1 MKICFGCFEQYDD
14 SFDIC
19 PHCGYAEG
27 TEPELATYMRPGAIL
42 KERYVIGRAL
52 GHGGFSVTYLA
63 WDALLLHKVAIKE
76 YLPSEYATRRPGES
90 RLTVFTGKEG
100 EYFQFGKEK
109 FLDEAKRLSAFQ
121 DEEGIVHV
129 YDCFSANETAYL
141 VMEYLDGITLSEYL
155 KKESAVSPQG
165 RIAPEKAIAMLTPIM
180 LSLQRVHDSGMIHR
194 DIAPDN
200 IMVLKDGGV
209 RLIDFGAARHA
220 VHDCGKSMTVIIKD
234 GYSPEEQ
241 YNSHGVQGPAAD
253 VYALSATLYQMMT
266 GVTPPGAIE
275 RGEYL
280 QQHKRDLL
288 PPPSKYNKAITK
300 AQETALLN
308 GMALHTQERT
318 QSVAELYE
326 ELTAQT
332 PARRVQE
339 TIRKRGSFSWPLW
352 AKIAAGVLTAAIAAG
367 GVLLYLNRGQKP
379 VVTKDG
385 YVLSPNVVNMQVV
398 DAVATAEKA
407 SLRLVVEGS
416 DYDAGVEQG
425 RILSQDPKSGTKLEP
440 SSDLRATASL
450 GKERPAGTMG
460 DTTSMLKDAAE
471 DYLTQMGISD
481 KQIKWE
487 YVSSSTEMP
496 GTIVDQSV
504 TPGSPLTSDSKITLR
519 VVEEPDEP
527 VTPLPEPP
535 SDGSDSD
542 GSVDIAVVVPS
553 ADSYVTVRDYVGQPF
568 DTAKQDLRTL
578 SLYGVKCALRY
589 HPSIPSGS
597 IIQQSPASGE
607 QVLKGTGVYFVVSLG
622 PQKQLV
628 PNVLY
633 KDQAEAERLRQGVE
647 STVFNFG
654 GQTSNV
660 ATYREISVSGL
671 LDGGDLRLG
680 NAGASA
686 ADSTRVTQ
694 LHFLPLEDYNAA
706 TGQSLTLNDGQ
717 VYVAALRT
725 DFPYDTLT
733 VDGEWTFR
741 VMDRDIPPLSG
752 PFTADITPTLM
763 VVMPHFT
770 QFVQEL
776 EDGLSE
782 KYGWYLTA
790 TWHYA
795 FDTDLPEN
803 QQGNIDGTTPNLED
817 ALNGYLAGVSSDWGV
832 GVSVESKAA
841 NRADF
846 YGTYGGLFFLGIML
860 SIVFIFAAVAILY
873 YKQLSEGYEDQSRFD
888 IMQKVGMTKV
898 DIRRS
903 INSQLLTVF
912 YLPLVLAGVHLCFA
926 FPFIHKLLILFNLDN
941 RGLLIG
947 TTAVSFAVFAVL
959 YAIVYKLTGNTYYR
973 IVAEDTEK
981 E

>member
-1 MKICFGCFEQYDD
+1 MKRSFYPRLAIDGMRKNRRMYGPYLAMGALMAAICYILSALSRSD
-14 SFDIC
+14 
-19 PHCGYAEG
+19 ALR
-27 TEPELATYMRPGAIL
+27 TLPGGDNLCMIM
-42 KERYVIGRAL
+42 AL
-52 GHGGFSVTYLA
+52 GNVVLLIFSVIFLFYTNSFLIRRRRREFGLYNVLGMSKRNLA
-63 WDALLLHKVAIKE
+63 RI
-76 YLPSEYATRRPGES
+76 
-90 RLTVFTGKEG
+90 LTW
-100 EYFQFGKEK
+100 
-109 FLDEAKRLSAFQ
+109 
-121 DEEGIVHV
+121 
-129 YDCFSANETAYL
+129 ETL
-141 VMEYLDGITLSEYL
+141 
-155 KKESAVSPQG
+155 
-165 RIAPEKAIAMLTPIM
+165 
-180 LSLQRVHDSGMIHR
+180 
-194 DIAPDN
+194 
-200 IMVLKDGGV
+200 
-209 RLIDFGAARHA
+209 
-220 VHDCGKSMTVIIKD
+220 
-234 GYSPEEQ
+234 
-241 YNSHGVQGPAAD
+241 
-253 VYALSATLYQMMT
+253 
-266 GVTPPGAIE
+266 
-275 RGEYL
+275 
-280 QQHKRDLL
+280 
-288 PPPSKYNKAITK
+288 
-300 AQETALLN
+300 
-308 GMALHTQERT
+308 
-318 QSVAELYE
+318 
-326 ELTAQT
+326 
-332 PARRVQE
+332 
-339 TIRKRGSFSWPLW
+339 
-352 AKIAAGVLTAAIAAG
+352 LTAAISIAG
-367 GVLLYLNRGQKP
+367 GLFFGVLLSKLIELAIVKMMDGTAALAFPFDLSALLGTAGGFAVIYALLWLVS
-379 VVTKDG
+379 VVRVGRST
-385 YVLSPNVVNMQVV
+385 
-398 DAVATAEKA
+398 AVALLRSEAAGEKPPRA
-407 SLRLVVEGS
+407 NWFLSLLGLILLGAAYYLAVSIKNPLDAITWFFVAVVLV
-416 DYDAGVEQG
+416 
-425 RILSQDPKSGTKLEP
+425 IF
-440 SSDLRATASL
+440 ATYL
-450 GKERPAGTMG
+450 LMI
-460 DTTSMLKDAAE
+460 TTSVLLCRVLQKDKRYYYRANHFV
-471 DYLTQMGISD
+471 S
-481 KQIKWE
+481 
-487 YVSSSTEMP
+487 VSSMAYRMKRNGAGLASVCILATMVLVMISST
-496 GTIVDQSV
+496 TC
-504 TPGSPLTSDSKITLR
+504 L
-519 VVEEPDEP
+519 
-527 VTPLPEPP
+527 
-535 SDGSDSD
+535 
-542 GSVDIAVVVPS
+542 
-553 ADSYVTVRDYVGQPF
+553 YVGQEDAVNARYPR
-568 DTAKQDLRTL
+568 DMDVAV
-578 SLYGVKCALRY
+578 YGRSD
-589 HPSIPSGS
+589 HPLD
-597 IIQQSPASGE
+597 E
-607 QVLKGTGVYFVVSLG
+607 
-622 PQKQLV
+622 
-628 PNVLY
+628 
-633 KDQAEAERLRQGVE
+633 AEAEQLRQGVE

-671 LDGGDLRLG
+671 PDGGDLRLG

>member
-1 MKICFGCFEQYDD
+1 MREKTLYARLAWTGMRKNRRLYLPYLLSCAGMVLMFYILMGLSGSPVLEHMSGGGSSAIILRLGTVVIAVFALIFLFYTHSFLIRRREREFGLYNVLGMGKGNIARILLWETVITY
-14 SFDIC
+14 
-19 PHCGYAEG
+19 GLTTGTGLLLGMVLYKLAE
-27 TEPELATYMRPGAIL
+27 
-42 KERYVIGRAL
+42 L
-52 GHGGFSVTYLA
+52 GMVRLLQVPVTY
-63 WDALLLHKVAIKE
+63 
-76 YLPSEYATRRPGES
+76 T
-90 RLTVFTGKEG
+90 LTVSVSSLLAAAALF
-100 EYFQFGKEK
+100 
-109 FLDEAKRLSAFQ
+109 AA
-121 DEEGIVHV
+121 IH
-129 YDCFSANETAYL
+129 
-141 VMEYLDGITLSEYL
+141 TL
-155 KKESAVSPQG
+155 
-165 RIAPEKAIAMLTPIM
+165 I
-180 LSLQRVHDSGMIHR
+180 
-194 DIAPDN
+194 
-200 IMVLKDGGV
+200 
-209 RLIDFGAARHA
+209 
-220 VHDCGKSMTVIIKD
+220 
-234 GYSPEEQ
+234 
-241 YNSHGVQGPAAD
+241 
-253 VYALSATLYQMMT
+253 
-266 GVTPPGAIE
+266 
-275 RGEYL
+275 
-280 QQHKRDLL
+280 
-288 PPPSKYNKAITK
+288 
-300 AQETALLN
+300 LLN
-308 GMALHTQERT
+308 GLRQLHGVSAVGLLRSE
-318 QSVAELYE
+318 SVGEKPPK
-326 ELTAQT
+326 AQ
-332 PARRVQE
+332 
-339 TIRKRGSFSWPLW
+339 W
-352 AKIAAGVLTAAIAAG
+352 VLTAAGAVLMVIAATY
-367 GVLLYLNRGQKP
+367 LLFISGSVTLCRGLQRNK
-379 VVTKDG
+379 K
-385 YVLSPNVVNMQVV
+385 Y
-398 DAVATAEKA
+398 
-407 SLRLVVEGS
+407 
-416 DYDAGVEQG
+416 YY
-425 RILSQDPKSGTKLEP
+425 
-440 SSDLRATASL
+440 
-450 GKERPAGTMG
+450 RPQHFV
-460 DTTSMLKDAAE
+460 S
-471 DYLTQMGISD
+471 
-481 KQIKWE
+481 
-487 YVSSSTEMP
+487 VSSMAYRMKRNGAGLASVCILATMVLVMISST
-496 GTIVDQSV
+496 TC
-504 TPGSPLTSDSKITLR
+504 L
-519 VVEEPDEP
+519 
-527 VTPLPEPP
+527 
-535 SDGSDSD
+535 
-542 GSVDIAVVVPS
+542 
-553 ADSYVTVRDYVGQPF
+553 YVGQEDAVNARYPR
-568 DTAKQDLRTL
+568 DMDVAV
-578 SLYGVKCALRY
+578 YGRSD
-589 HPSIPSGS
+589 HPLD
-597 IIQQSPASGE
+597 E
-607 QVLKGTGVYFVVSLG
+607 
-622 PQKQLV
+622 
-628 PNVLY
+628 
-633 KDQAEAERLRQGVE
+633 AEAEQLRQGVE

-671 LDGGDLRLG
+671 PDGGDLRLG

-817 ALNGYLAGVSSDWGV
+817 ALNGYLASVSSDWGV

-846 YGTYGGLFFLGIML
+846 YGMYGGLFFLGIML

-888 IMQKVGMTKV
+888 IMQKVGMTKQ

>member
-1 MKICFGCFEQYDD
+1 MN
-14 SFDIC
+14 
-19 PHCGYAEG
+19 A
-27 TEPELATYMRPGAIL
+27 
-42 KERYVIGRAL
+42 RYPRDMDVAVYGRSD
-52 GHGGFSVTYLA
+52 H
-63 WDALLLHKVAIKE
+63 
-76 YLPSEYATRRPGES
+76 P
-90 RLTVFTGKEG
+90 
-100 EYFQFGKEK
+100 
-109 FLDEAKRLSAFQ
+109 LDEA
-121 DEEGIVHV
+121 
-129 YDCFSANETAYL
+129 
-141 VMEYLDGITLSEYL
+141 
-155 KKESAVSPQG
+155 
-165 RIAPEKAIAMLTPIM
+165 
-180 LSLQRVHDSGMIHR
+180 
-194 DIAPDN
+194 
-200 IMVLKDGGV
+200 
-209 RLIDFGAARHA
+209 
-220 VHDCGKSMTVIIKD
+220 
-234 GYSPEEQ
+234 
-241 YNSHGVQGPAAD
+241 
-253 VYALSATLYQMMT
+253 
-266 GVTPPGAIE
+266 
-275 RGEYL
+275 
-280 QQHKRDLL
+280 
-288 PPPSKYNKAITK
+288 
-300 AQETALLN
+300 
-308 GMALHTQERT
+308 
-318 QSVAELYE
+318 
-326 ELTAQT
+326 
-332 PARRVQE
+332 
-339 TIRKRGSFSWPLW
+339 
-352 AKIAAGVLTAAIAAG
+352 
-367 GVLLYLNRGQKP
+367 
-379 VVTKDG
+379 
-385 YVLSPNVVNMQVV
+385 
-398 DAVATAEKA
+398 
-407 SLRLVVEGS
+407 
-416 DYDAGVEQG
+416 
-425 RILSQDPKSGTKLEP
+425 
-440 SSDLRATASL
+440 
-450 GKERPAGTMG
+450 
-460 DTTSMLKDAAE
+460 
-471 DYLTQMGISD
+471 
-481 KQIKWE
+481 
-487 YVSSSTEMP
+487 
-496 GTIVDQSV
+496 
-504 TPGSPLTSDSKITLR
+504 
-519 VVEEPDEP
+519 
-527 VTPLPEPP
+527 
-535 SDGSDSD
+535 
-542 GSVDIAVVVPS
+542 
-553 ADSYVTVRDYVGQPF
+553 
-568 DTAKQDLRTL
+568 
-578 SLYGVKCALRY
+578 
-589 HPSIPSGS
+589 
-597 IIQQSPASGE
+597 
-607 QVLKGTGVYFVVSLG
+607 
-622 PQKQLV
+622 
-628 PNVLY
+628 
-633 KDQAEAERLRQGVE
+633 EAEQLRHGVE

-660 ATYREISVSGL
+660 ATYREISISGL
-671 LDGGDLRLG
+671 PDGGDLRLG

-752 PFTADITPTLM
+752 PFSADITPTLM

-888 IMQKVGMTKV
+888 IMQKVGMTKQ